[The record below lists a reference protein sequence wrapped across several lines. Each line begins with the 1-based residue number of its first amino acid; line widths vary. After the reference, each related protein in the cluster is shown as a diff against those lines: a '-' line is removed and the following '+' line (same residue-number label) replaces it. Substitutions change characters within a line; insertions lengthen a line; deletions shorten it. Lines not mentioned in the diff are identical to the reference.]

1 MQLSSCSLAV
11 ASERRR
17 LKRRVDSIL
26 LIIENIEEIL
36 NEIKKDQGN
45 FATPIISNL
54 SDLKKRYEEW
64 KQKLPVSKPKNEI
77 EIYKE
82 YYNEVV
88 TDSLKSLQGLV
99 AAGLL
104 ETSNANLSGNID
116 TYLQK
121 YRNAKTVT
129 KWF

>member
-129 KWF
+129 K